1 MEKCY
6 LCVKTIY
13 LIKDMLTRKTRYA
26 MMALSILA
34 GQYQKGIVT
43 IGQIADREQIPQRFL
58 EGILLKLK
66 NAGILES
73 TRVKVGGYYLVK
85 DPNEVTLFDIVSI
98 FETSV
103 SLLACVCRE
112 NYKSCEFCK
121 DESICPIRKPFA
133 EIYKLTIEVL
143 RRTTLF
149 DLTTEEVLDISNLK

>member
-66 NAGILES
+66 
-73 TRVKVGGYYLVK
+73 K
-85 DPNEVTLFDIVSI
+85 
-98 FETSV
+98 
-103 SLLACVCRE
+103 CR
-112 NYKSCEFCK
+112 Y
-121 DESICPIRKPFA
+121 IR
-133 EIYKLTIEVL
+133 EY
-143 RRTTLF
+143 
-149 DLTTEEVLDISNLK
+149 SW